1 MNSNIGSNQIKQ
13 EQKLKD
19 EEKRKEKEEETAKN
33 EIKNIK
39 KGNKKTE
46 KVEKQIKSLNLHP
59 RIQQFISFIY
69 NEATNA
75 MTSTITVQITPEGI
89 KTPLGILTLDQIQKG
104 EDCKKYKKT
113 YFYFFYL

>member
-1 MNSNIGSNQIKQ
+1 
-13 EQKLKD
+13 
-19 EEKRKEKEEETAKN
+19 
-33 EIKNIK
+33 
-39 KGNKKTE
+39 
-46 KVEKQIKSLNLHP
+46 
-59 RIQQFISFIY
+59 
-69 NEATNA
+69 